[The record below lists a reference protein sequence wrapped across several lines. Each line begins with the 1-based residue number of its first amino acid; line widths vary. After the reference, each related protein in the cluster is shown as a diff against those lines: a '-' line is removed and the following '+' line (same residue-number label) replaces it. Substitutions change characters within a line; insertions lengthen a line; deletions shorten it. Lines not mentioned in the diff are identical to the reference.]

1 MGLTE
6 GIMPSVI
13 DVIIILAVAATIF
26 FSVRSLLRKEKN
38 GCSDCGG
45 SCSGH
50 GADGRCSK
58 ADQMLADA
66 ERAFNK

>member
-1 MGLTE
+1 
-6 GIMPSVI
+6 MPSI
-13 DVIIILAVAATIF
+13 ADVVVILAIAAIIF

-50 GADGRCSK
+50 ADGHCSK
-58 ADQMLADA
+58 ADQMLADVN
-66 ERAFNK
+66 RALGK

>member
-1 MGLTE
+1 
-6 GIMPSVI
+6 MPSI
-13 DVIIILAVAATIF
+13 ADIVIIAAVAATIF

-50 GADGRCSK
+50 ADGHCSK
-58 ADQMLADA
+58 AAGMIADA
-66 ERAFNK
+66 ESAFAKKGGRRSA